1 MLQSK
6 MEYYLALQDRT
17 VCFLDV
23 SCAFLFPIIQKAAP
37 CPVQNLPKPKLKDR
51 GNSPRLSASSP
62 SCSTRHGPIIYGSQ
76 CASSSVH
83 NVHYAFKR
91 LPFSARLQPCRGFL
105 FPPHL
110 AFCFHSL
117 RLSVFLCV
125 CAETL
130 LEFAGQR
137 GAPKEVDFSQH

>member
-6 MEYYLALQDRT
+6 MEYYLAYQDRT

-23 SCAFLFPIIQKAAP
+23 YCAFLFPES
-37 CPVQNLPKPKLKDR
+37 CTMSCPKPSQTKAEGR

-83 NVHYAFKR
+83 NVHFAFKQ
-91 LPFSARLQPCRGFL
+91 LPSSARLQPCRGFL

-110 AFCFHSL
+110 AFCFRSL
-117 RLSVFLCV
+117 RLFMCV
-125 CAETL
+125 CGDSPGIRWT
-130 LEFAGQR
+130 AGSSQR
-137 GAPKEVDFSQH
+137 WTFLSTE